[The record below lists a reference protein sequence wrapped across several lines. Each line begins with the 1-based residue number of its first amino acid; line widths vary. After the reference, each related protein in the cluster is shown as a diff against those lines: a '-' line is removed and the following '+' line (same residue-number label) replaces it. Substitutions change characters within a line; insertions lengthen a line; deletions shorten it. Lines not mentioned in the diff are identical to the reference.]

1 MSASL
6 LSSLNELANLKQ
18 LDKTKI
24 KDIIQTSLYQS
35 IEKKLEPDNDLVI
48 IADFDSNTVVAKFT
62 RIVVETDTKL
72 GEISLHDA
80 RDEYGRHIEIGDAI
94 VVEMPISEF
103 EPKVIKN
110 ARKAIQE
117 NFKKLEEDRIL
128 FDYEKQKNTIVS
140 GRIKSN
146 EFNGYKVDIGYTEAL
161 LPPEEQVEDEYY
173 KNGDIIRAYVI
184 NIRKKDSGVTVILSR
199 TNPEFVKKLF
209 ELEVPEILNRE
220 IEIKKIVREPG
231 IRTKVE
237 VVSNNK
243 AIDVSGSCFGVKGF
257 RLEHIRKELHGEQID
272 IVPFDEN
279 ADNLIA
285 SAVGPDLVERV
296 IVSERGK
303 FARVI
308 VSEKNKN
315 LAIGKKGQNVKLAAK
330 LTGYKLD
337 IFTLEEYE
345 EKISEEQRIVSHIME
360 LDGVTP
366 KITEILKQ
374 HGYTSVQDIYN
385 ASIEELKNLEGL
397 GLKTAEKLKEA
408 AKAF

>member
-6 LSSLNELANLKQ
+6 LASLNELANLKQ
-18 LDKTKI
+18 LDKKKI
-24 KDIIQTSLYQS
+24 QEIIQNSLYQS
-35 IEKKLEPDNDLVI
+35 IEKKLEPESELEI
-48 IADFDSNTVVAKFT
+48 IADFDSNTVVAKFN
-62 RIVVETDTKL
+62 RVVVDTDTKL
-72 GEISLHDA
+72 GEISLQDA
-80 RDEYGRHIEIGDAI
+80 RSEYGNHIEIGDNIRAEMAI
-94 VVEMPISEF
+94 NEF

-117 NFKKLEEDRIL
+117 NFKKLEEDRIM

-140 GRIKSN
+140 GRVKSN

-173 KNGDIIRAYVI
+173 KNGDIIRAYVV

-209 ELEVPEILNRE
+209 ELEVPEVLTKD

-243 AIDVSGSCFGVKGF
+243 SIDVSGSCLGVKGL

-279 ADNLIA
+279 PEQLIA
-285 SAVGPDLVERV
+285 SSVGDDVVERV

-330 LTGYKLD
+330 LTG
-337 IFTLEEYE
+337 
-345 EKISEEQRIVSHIME
+345 
-360 LDGVTP
+360 
-366 KITEILKQ
+366 
-374 HGYTSVQDIYN
+374 
-385 ASIEELKNLEGL
+385 
-397 GLKTAEKLKEA
+397 
-408 AKAF
+408 